1 MNKVIYICKDCPSCE
16 KVVAFVTSRNIEV
29 QVVTLGDEAVNQ
41 PAISIFPAYYE
52 GSKLMAYGE
61 DIILRLESAA

>member
-1 MNKVIYICKDCPSCE
+1 M
-16 KVVAFVTSRNIEV
+16 TSQNIEV
-29 QVVTLGDEAVNQ
+29 QVVALGDEAVNQ